1 MERDEVRKLVEETF
15 YKSLTETGVE
25 VTAIPATQLRAMVR
39 GLADG
44 VFAVLDA
51 WEAEDEIPVPPA
63 RTSRPSAGAPVD
75 PDISQP
81 AAMSAAAGGGSEAHQ
96 EELIWRGRPY
106 LTIGTRYELT
116 NERIRIIR
124 GILGKHIEEIELV
137 RVKDTKVSQHMGERM
152 LNIGDIAV
160 ISADPATP
168 EFLLRN
174 VPNPIDVRELI
185 RSTMM
190 QEKARRGLYY
200 REDISGEEVV

>member
-1 MERDEVRKLVEETF
+1 L
-15 YKSLTETGVE
+15 
-25 VTAIPATQLRAMVR
+25 
-39 GLADG
+39 
-44 VFAVLDA
+44 
-51 WEAEDEIPVPPA
+51 EAQDEIPAPHVA
-63 RTSRPSAGAPVD
+63 TSQRSPGAPLD
-75 PDISQP
+75 PDITQP

-124 GILGKHIEEIELV
+124 GILGKRIEEIELV

-152 LNIGDIAV
+152 LNVGDITV

-168 EFLLRN
+168 EFVLHN

-185 RSTMM
+185 RTTMM
-190 QEKARRGLYY
+190 HEKARRGLYY
-200 REDISGEEVV
+200 REDISGEEVI